1 MNLWLKGR
9 PRLET
14 SFKGLLPLCLE
25 VVSEA
30 TAIGAWNEI
39 VDRHHY
45 LGYRRPINPHLRK
58 FIAERQGR
66 QLGLSDVFVYSPFTG
81 VPGHV
86 WTGWQGE
93 SHKRHLVWVIQNNHF

>member
-45 LGYRRPINPHLRK
+45 LGYRRPINPHLR
-58 FIAERQGR
+58 
-66 QLGLSDVFVYSPFTG
+66 
-81 VPGHV
+81 
-86 WTGWQGE
+86 
-93 SHKRHLVWVIQNNHF
+93 